1 MIKDVFVLKK
11 NSWHV
16 KLMRWI
22 WGYEYYEFRNMC
34 PYFWLSV
41 LNVIIV
47 IPFAIFVGVKQG
59 FIAIGRQLSVPFD
72 MYNDYCDRKHR
83 EWVEQMRLKVQKE
96 IAEGKD
102 SDFVRRLFE
111 MHTRDFKGG
120 KKYRSLW
127 YNLDYETTKTVQS
140 KYYQELVAQTEREK
154 ELSKQRE
161 ISRAKRIAN
170 TTMLI
175 KKSAKYI
182 LAAIGL
188 GVLYLLY
195 LLVSWLVTLNWL
207 VIGKWIFYI
216 LAGCVIISVAILIIY
231 AVVKLIIMLICK
243 YAKYCIPCEE
253 RRGKIGSAL
262 KATAS
267 PFVWL
272 WSGIVTLWE
281 VLMALKKDN
290 CPGISWQDEE

>member
-47 IPFAIFVGVKQG
+47 TPFAIFVGVKNLL
-59 FIAIGRQLSVPFD
+59 ISIGKQLSIPFD

-83 EWVEQMRLKVQKE
+83 EWVDQMRLKVQKD
-96 IAEGKD
+96 IADGKD
-102 SDFVRRLFE
+102 TEFLRRLFA
-111 MHTRDFKGG
+111 MHTKDFKGG

-127 YNLDYETTKTVQS
+127 YNLDYETTQTVQL
-140 KYYQELVAQTEREK
+140 KYYQKLVAQNEREK
-154 ELSKQRE
+154 ELAKERE
-161 ISRAKRIAN
+161 VSRTKRIAN
-170 TTMLI
+170 TTMWI
-175 KKSAKYI
+175 KKSAKFI
-182 LAAIGL
+182 LAAIGI

-195 LLVSWLVTLNWL
+195 LLVSWLITLNWL
-207 VIGKWIFYI
+207 IIGKWTLLI
-216 LAGCVIISVAILIIY
+216 LVACVIISAALLILYGIIR
-231 AVVKLIIMLICK
+231 LIIMLICK

-253 RRGKIGSAL
+253 RRAKIGGAL
-262 KATAS
+262 RTTVS

-272 WSGIVTLWE
+272 GNGIATLWE
-281 VLMALKKDN
+281 VLKALKKDN
-290 CPGISWQDEE
+290 CPGIDWEE